1 MIIYGT
7 AILAICH
14 LLGDYLGNTLGM
26 LLGVKANVG
35 GVAISMI
42 LLILSKELL
51 AKKGYLP
58 QVTQFG
64 VLYWSGMY
72 IPIVVAMSA
81 GQNVVAALS
90 GGILGLI
97 VSIASLIGT
106 VLVIRYLNR
115 ISGDYETYEWTIE
128 TKEKNSLSK
137 HKLQKVQSKRN

>member
-26 LLGVKANVG
+26 VLGVKANVG

-72 IPIVVAMSA
+72 IPIVIAMSA

-90 GGILGLI
+90 GGMLGLI

-128 TKEKNSLSK
+128 TKEKIA
-137 HKLQKVQSKRN
+137 

>member
-26 LLGVKANVG
+26 VLGVKANVG

-90 GGILGLI
+90 GGMLGLI

-128 TKEKNSLSK
+128 SK
-137 HKLQKVQSKRN
+137 KKIA

>member
-14 LLGDYLGNTLGM
+14 LLGDYLGNTLGI

-42 LLILSKELL
+42 FLILSKELL

-64 VLYWSGMY
+64 ILYWSGMY

-90 GGILGLI
+90 GGMLGLI

-128 TKEKNSLSK
+128 TNEKIA
-137 HKLQKVQSKRN
+137 

>member
-7 AILAICH
+7 ALLAICH
-14 LLGDYLGNTLGM
+14 LLGDYFGNTLGM

-58 QVTQFG
+58 QGTQFG

-90 GGILGLI
+90 GVMLGLI
-97 VSIASLIGT
+97 VSVASLIGT
-106 VLVIRYLNR
+106 VLVIRYLNKMNK
-115 ISGDYETYEWTIE
+115 DYEVYEWPVE
-128 TKEKNSLSK
+128 AKEKTAYFSL
-137 HKLQKVQSKRN
+137 

>member
-14 LLGDYLGNTLGM
+14 LLGDYLGNTLGL

-42 LLILSKELL
+42 LLILAKEILT
-51 AKKGYLP
+51 KKGYLP

-90 GGILGLI
+90 GGMVGII
-97 VSIASLIGT
+97 VAVTSLIGT
-106 VLVIRYLNR
+106 VFVIRYLNR
-115 ISGDYETYEWTIE
+115 MSGDYETYSWSIE
-128 TKEKNSLSK
+128 AKEKTA
-137 HKLQKVQSKRN
+137 

>member
-7 AILAICH
+7 AILAIRH

-26 LLGVKANVG
+26 VLGVKANVG

-90 GGILGLI
+90 GGMLGLI

-128 TKEKNSLSK
+128 TKEKIA
-137 HKLQKVQSKRN
+137 

>member
-14 LLGDYLGNTLGM
+14 LLGDYLGNTLGL

-42 LLILSKELL
+42 LLILAKEILM
-51 AKKGYLP
+51 KKGYLP

-90 GGILGLI
+90 GGMVGII
-97 VSIASLIGT
+97 VAVTSLIGT
-106 VLVIRYLNR
+106 VFVIRYLNR
-115 ISGDYETYEWTIE
+115 MSGDYETYSWSIE
-128 TKEKNSLSK
+128 AEEKTA
-137 HKLQKVQSKRN
+137 

>member
-42 LLILSKELL
+42 ILILSKELL
-51 AKKGYLP
+51 ARKGYLP

-90 GGILGLI
+90 GGMLGLI

-115 ISGDYETYEWTIE
+115 ISGDYETYEWTLE
-128 TKEKNSLSK
+128 SKEKIA
-137 HKLQKVQSKRN
+137 

>member
-90 GGILGLI
+90 GGMLGLI

-128 TKEKNSLSK
+128 TNEKIA
-137 HKLQKVQSKRN
+137 

>member
-42 LLILSKELL
+42 LLILSNELL
-51 AKKGYLP
+51 ARKGYLP

-90 GGILGLI
+90 GGMLGLI

-115 ISGDYETYEWTIE
+115 ISGDYETYEWTLE
-128 TKEKNSLSK
+128 SKEKIA
-137 HKLQKVQSKRN
+137 

>member
-42 LLILSKELL
+42 LLILMKELL

-90 GGILGLI
+90 GGVLGII
-97 VSIASLIGT
+97 VSVASLVGT

-128 TKEKNSLSK
+128 RVEKTA
-137 HKLQKVQSKRN
+137 

>member
-42 LLILSKELL
+42 LLILTKELL

-90 GGILGLI
+90 SGVLGII
-97 VSIASLIGT
+97 VSVASLVGT

-128 TKEKNSLSK
+128 RVEKTA
-137 HKLQKVQSKRN
+137 

>member
-26 LLGVKANVG
+26 VLGVKANVG

-72 IPIVVAMSA
+72 IPIVVICAELA
-81 GQNVVAALS
+81 GDFH
-90 GGILGLI
+90 LGYARQLTDK
-97 VSIASLIGT
+97 SSL
-106 VLVIRYLNR
+106 LFDLAF
-115 ISGDYETYEWTIE
+115 
-128 TKEKNSLSK
+128 
-137 HKLQKVQSKRN
+137 

>member
-26 LLGVKANVG
+26 VLGVKANVG

-42 LLILSKELL
+42 LLIISKELL

-90 GGILGLI
+90 GGMLGLI

-128 TKEKNSLSK
+128 SKEKIA
-137 HKLQKVQSKRN
+137 

>member
-51 AKKGYLP
+51 ARKGYLP

-90 GGILGLI
+90 GGMLGLI

-115 ISGDYETYEWTIE
+115 ISGDYQTYEWTIE
-128 TKEKNSLSK
+128 TKEKIA
-137 HKLQKVQSKRN
+137 

>member
-42 LLILSKELL
+42 LLILMKELL

-90 GGILGLI
+90 GGVLGII
-97 VSIASLIGT
+97 VSVASLVGT
-106 VLVIRYLNR
+106 VLVIRYLNS

-128 TKEKNSLSK
+128 RVEKTA
-137 HKLQKVQSKRN
+137 

>member
-14 LLGDYLGNTLGM
+14 LLGDYLGNTLGV
-26 LLGVKANVG
+26 LIGVKANVG

-64 VLYWSGMY
+64 ILYWSGMY

-90 GGILGLI
+90 GGMLGLI
-97 VSIASLIGT
+97 VSVASLVGT

-115 ISGDYETYEWTIE
+115 LSGDYETYEWTIE
-128 TKEKNSLSK
+128 GTEK
-137 HKLQKVQSKRN
+137 VA

>member
-14 LLGDYLGNTLGM
+14 LLGDYFGNTLGM

-42 LLILSKELL
+42 LLILAKELL

-64 VLYWSGMY
+64 ILYWSGMY

-90 GGILGLI
+90 GGLLGII
-97 VSIASLIGT
+97 VSVASLIGT

-115 ISGDYETYEWTIE
+115 ISGDYETYEWSLEST
-128 TKEKNSLSK
+128 EKAA
-137 HKLQKVQSKRN
+137 

>member
-7 AILAICH
+7 ALLAICH
-14 LLGDYLGNTLGM
+14 LLGDYFGNTLGM

-42 LLILSKELL
+42 FLILSKEIL

-58 QVTQFG
+58 QGTQFG

-90 GGILGLI
+90 GGMLGLI
-97 VSIASLIGT
+97 VSVASLIGT
-106 VLVIRYLNR
+106 VLVIRYLNKMN
-115 ISGDYETYEWTIE
+115 SDYETYEWPVE
-128 TKEKNSLSK
+128 AQEKTA
-137 HKLQKVQSKRN
+137 

>member
-7 AILAICH
+7 ALLAICH
-14 LLGDYLGNTLGM
+14 LLGDYFGNTLGM

-58 QVTQFG
+58 KGTQFG

-72 IPIVVAMSA
+72 ISIVVAMSA

-90 GGILGLI
+90 GGMLGLI
-97 VSIASLIGT
+97 VSVASLIGT
-106 VLVIRYLNR
+106 VLVIRYLNKMNC
-115 ISGDYETYEWTIE
+115 DYETYEWPVE
-128 TKEKNSLSK
+128 SQEKTA
-137 HKLQKVQSKRN
+137 

>member
-51 AKKGYLP
+51 ARKGYLP

-81 GQNVVAALS
+81 GQNVIAALS
-90 GGILGLI
+90 GGMLGLI

-115 ISGDYETYEWTIE
+115 ISGDYETYEWTLE
-128 TKEKNSLSK
+128 SKEKIA
-137 HKLQKVQSKRN
+137 

>member
-26 LLGVKANVG
+26 FLGVKANVG

-64 VLYWSGMY
+64 ILYWSGMY

-90 GGILGLI
+90 GGVLGII
-97 VSIASLIGT
+97 VSVASLVGT

-115 ISGDYETYEWTIE
+115 LSGDYETYQWSLE
-128 TKEKNSLSK
+128 TPEKTA
-137 HKLQKVQSKRN
+137 

>member
-51 AKKGYLP
+51 ARKGYLP

-90 GGILGLI
+90 GGMLGLI

-128 TKEKNSLSK
+128 AKEKIA
-137 HKLQKVQSKRN
+137 

>member
-42 LLILSKELL
+42 LLILTKELL

-90 GGILGLI
+90 GGVLGII
-97 VSIASLIGT
+97 VSVASLVGT

-128 TKEKNSLSK
+128 RVKKTA
-137 HKLQKVQSKRN
+137 

>member
-51 AKKGYLP
+51 ARKGYLP

-72 IPIVVAMSA
+72 IPIVVTMSA

-90 GGILGLI
+90 GGMLGLI

-115 ISGDYETYEWTIE
+115 ISGDYETYEWTLE
-128 TKEKNSLSK
+128 SKEKIA
-137 HKLQKVQSKRN
+137 

>member
-7 AILAICH
+7 ALLAICH
-14 LLGDYLGNTLGM
+14 LLGDYLGNTLGI

-35 GVAISMI
+35 GVAIAMI
-42 LLILSKELL
+42 LLIASKELL

-81 GQNVVAALS
+81 GQNVVAAMS
-90 GGILGLI
+90 GGMVGVVVAVI
-97 VSIASLIGT
+97 SLVAT
-106 VLVIRYLNR
+106 VLVIRWLNKL
-115 ISGDYETYEWTIE
+115 SNDYHSYEWPSEQTNQPAE
-128 TKEKNSLSK
+128 A
-137 HKLQKVQSKRN
+137 

>member
-7 AILAICH
+7 ALLAICH
-14 LLGDYLGNTLGM
+14 LLGDYLGNTLGI

-35 GVAISMI
+35 GVAIAMI
-42 LLILSKELL
+42 LLIASKELL

-58 QVTQFG
+58 KVTQFG

-90 GGILGLI
+90 GGMVGLI
-97 VSIASLIGT
+97 VAVGSLIAT
-106 VLVIRYLNR
+106 VLVIRWLNKV
-115 ISGDYETYEWTIE
+115 SNDYDSFEWPAEQETQSTDA
-128 TKEKNSLSK
+128 TKA
-137 HKLQKVQSKRN
+137 

>member
-26 LLGVKANVG
+26 VLGVKANVG

-90 GGILGLI
+90 GGMLGLI

-115 ISGDYETYEWTIE
+115 MSGDYETYEWTVE
-128 TKEKNSLSK
+128 TKEKIA
-137 HKLQKVQSKRN
+137 

>member
-64 VLYWSGMY
+64 ILYWSGMY

-90 GGILGLI
+90 GGMLGLI

-128 TKEKNSLSK
+128 TKEKIA
-137 HKLQKVQSKRN
+137 

>member
-7 AILAICH
+7 ALLAICH
-14 LLGDYLGNTLGM
+14 LLGDYFGNTLGM

-58 QVTQFG
+58 QGTQFG

-90 GGILGLI
+90 GGMLGLI
-97 VSIASLIGT
+97 VSVASLIGT
-106 VLVIRYLNR
+106 VLVIRYLNKMN
-115 ISGDYETYEWTIE
+115 SDYETYEWPVEAQE
-128 TKEKNSLSK
+128 TTA
-137 HKLQKVQSKRN
+137 

>member
-14 LLGDYLGNTLGM
+14 LLGDYLGNLLGM
-26 LLGVKANVG
+26 ALGVKANVG
-35 GVAISMI
+35 GVAIAMI

-51 AKKGYLP
+51 AKKGYLS

-72 IPIVVAMSA
+72 MPIVVAMSA

-90 GGILGLI
+90 GGMLGLI
-97 VSIASLIGT
+97 VSVASLIGT

-115 ISGDYETYEWTIE
+115 MSGDYETYEWTVTEI
-128 TKEKNSLSK
+128 KEKTA
-137 HKLQKVQSKRN
+137 